1 MYVYHP
7 NHQRLVLD
15 SVFVMTNLSM
25 RHSILPSLYN
35 TLNIS
40 THEETNVWSFQFR
53 IVPTEGLERKSSPF
67 LHPTERYG
75 TLGYSHC
82 CLAVKGL
89 NYINFY
95 YKYCKHV
102 IVWWGS
108 LLESIYEFAIY
119 SFLPRRWCSGLER
132 CPASRRFGARIPAAT
147 HLCHENW

>member
-53 IVPTEGLERKSSPF
+53 IVPTEGLERKSSPVHGDF
-67 LHPTERYG
+67 SFTQLKGTEHWDTIIVALLLKASTTSIFTTNIVSMWLFDEDLFWSPFMNLQF
-75 TLGYSHC
+75 TLLYHGD
-82 CLAVKGL
+82 
-89 NYINFY
+89 
-95 YKYCKHV
+95 
-102 IVWWGS
+102 
-108 LLESIYEFAIY
+108 
-119 SFLPRRWCSGLER
+119 
-132 CPASRRFGARIPAAT
+132 GA
-147 HLCHENW
+147 LG